1 MRNNPMINQLA
12 MLARNGGNPMQMLQ
26 QMAANNPQ
34 AAQAM
39 RMIQGKS
46 PQQLQQMAM
55 NMCRERGT
63 TPEAVMRQ
71 LGIR

>member
-1 MRNNPMINQLA
+1 MMNNPMA
-12 MLARNGGNPMQMLQ
+12 MLINIAKSGGDPTQMLQ
-26 QMAANNPQ
+26 QMANSNPQ
-34 AAQAM
+34 IAQAC

-63 TPEAVMRQ
+63 TPEAVLRQ
-71 LGIR
+71 LGLK